1 MPKIRKVKTA
11 SGATAVQVVTYSD
24 GKRSILKHVGSAHTD
39 EDLSALHEHAIRYVE
54 QITDQASLFSN
65 VGGKKTLSLE
75 HTRLRRTTHLFA
87 RSFFHACARSCGLNN
102 LEPIILDFITM
113 RIIEPSS
120 KLRAIELIER
130 FFGIRYNKRSYG
142 ILRALY
148 SKKDTIEQIALSC
161 ATGVLKEELFFIL
174 YDVTT
179 LYFESFKADDLRSL
193 GFSKDDKSKQPQIV
207 VGLLATKSGFPL
219 AHEVFPGKTFEGR
232 TILPV
237 LEKFSK
243 KHGIEMPIVV
253 ADAAMLSKDNIKE
266 LGDRKMNYIVGA
278 RLANTSPSF
287 IRKVN
292 MALSREDGKIVRF
305 PTNRHGDMI
314 CSFSLKRY
322 RKDKLEMEKQ
332 IERAKRLIVKNED
345 GRRAKFVKKAEGAVV
360 FNQELV
366 AKTEELLGIKGY
378 CTNIPESTLSNNQ
391 VIEFYHSLWNV
402 EYAFRMSKHDIQARP
417 IFHRESDAVR
427 AHILLCFIALMIGR
441 YLEIISGMSL
451 RKATDL
457 LWSIEEAHLE
467 DTVTHEIFTLRM
479 PLDPINRSP
488 LGDLVKKWN
497 C

>member
-1 MPKIRKVKTA
+1 
-11 SGATAVQVVTYSD
+11 
-24 GKRSILKHVGSAHTD
+24 
-39 EDLSALHEHAIRYVE
+39 
-54 QITDQASLFSN
+54 
-65 VGGKKTLSLE
+65 
-75 HTRLRRTTHLFA
+75 
-87 RSFFHACARSCGLNN
+87 
-102 LEPIILDFITM
+102 
-113 RIIEPSS
+113 
-120 KLRAIELIER
+120 
-130 FFGIRYNKRSYG
+130 
-142 ILRALY
+142 
-148 SKKDTIEQIALSC
+148 
-161 ATGVLKEELFFIL
+161 VLKEELFFIL